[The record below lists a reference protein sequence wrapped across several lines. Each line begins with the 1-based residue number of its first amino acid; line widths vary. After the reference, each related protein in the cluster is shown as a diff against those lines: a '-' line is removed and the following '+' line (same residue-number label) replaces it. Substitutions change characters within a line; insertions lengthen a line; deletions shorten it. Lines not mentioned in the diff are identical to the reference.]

1 MSKLSFLDSSSPHIE
16 SLESEFERYRTM
28 NDQRLSNLE
37 QWRRSSVGDFGSA
50 SQASGSIHPGLMHNT
65 GAMQLG
71 VIPYQAEMGDMG
83 PPSNNKSGRNPD
95 TMQMGYDPMFGY
107 QPRSG
112 SANPGMQE
120 GTSVVSP
127 VAQMGPGSGGLST
140 GSANV
145 RGGIG
150 WKLTPQADTCECSE
164 INSNS
169 QTLRKTT
176 TNGQP

>member
-1 MSKLSFLDSSSPHIE
+1 
-16 SLESEFERYRTM
+16 M

-37 QWRRSSVGDFGSA
+37 QWRRSAGGEFGNA

-71 VIPYQAEMGDMG
+71 VIPYPAEMGDMG
-83 PPSNNKSGRNPD
+83 PPSNNNSGQNPN
-95 TMQMGYDPMFGY
+95 TVQMGYDPMFGY

-112 SANPGMQE
+112 SANPGLQE

-127 VAQMGPGSGGLST
+127 MAPMGPGPGGLST

-145 RGGIG
+145 RDRVGCGL
-150 WKLTPQADTCECSE
+150 KPQADTCTAAKSTT
-164 INSNS
+164 IPKHYARQQRIPNYNFS
-169 QTLRKTT
+169 LRHANMDTGIDLAT
-176 TNGQP
+176 R